1 MRRVTSFGRAGGVRT
16 ILVTGG
22 GAAGADMRTAAVE
35 SLPVSLCLQGVGL
48 RFAWLA
54 WKLLLLLHFDLLR
67 WLPMSHGDL
76 LLVQCQGMRGQHC
89 LATSTPLTA
98 WHGGFWH
105 LGWGREKRLQSQLT
119 HNAGTRLPSSW
130 HMVSYVW
137 YLINMIAYKHRLFL
151 C

>member
-1 MRRVTSFGRAGGVRT
+1 MRRVTSFGRAGGLRT

-67 WLPMSHGDL
+67 
-76 LLVQCQGMRGQHC
+76 
-89 LATSTPLTA
+89 
-98 WHGGFWH
+98 
-105 LGWGREKRLQSQLT
+105 
-119 HNAGTRLPSSW
+119 
-130 HMVSYVW
+130 
-137 YLINMIAYKHRLFL
+137 
-151 C
+151 